1 MRICLSC
8 HARYPSPLERCPD
21 CGFAPPRI
29 DGFPAF
35 APELA
40 HAGGG
45 FDASFFAVLAGLE
58 ESNFWFRSRNQLI
71 LWALR
76 THCGESVGSYL
87 ELGCGTGYV
96 LEAIR
101 RQYPQAALTA
111 SEVFV
116 SGLACAVR
124 RVPAATLVQMD
135 ARSIPFDAEFD
146 VVGAFDVLEHIAE
159 DTVVLQQAWQALKPG
174 GCLVLTVPQHPW
186 LWSKADS
193 YASHVRRY
201 TAAGLH
207 EVVRTAGFD
216 ILRSTS
222 FTTLL
227 LPAMMASRLRWRAG
241 ADYDPMSEFRI
252 SPRVNRALER
262 VLDLERKAIQTG
274 FDFPVG
280 GSRLLVARKKSAREG
295 ERAAH

>member
-1 MRICLSC
+1 MRICPAC
-8 HARYPSPLERCPD
+8 HARHPGALERCPA
-21 CGFAPPRI
+21 CGFTPQRI
-29 DGFPAF
+29 DGFLAF
-35 APELA
+35 TPDLA
-40 HAGGG
+40 HGGGG
-45 FDASFFAVLAGLE
+45 FDASFFPVLAGLE
-58 ESNFWFRSRNQLI
+58 EGNFWFRARNQLI

-76 THCGESVGSYL
+76 SYCGERLSSYL

-96 LEAIR
+96 LEAIH
-101 RQYPQAALTA
+101 RQYPEAALTA

-116 SGLACAVR
+116 SGLACAAR

-135 ARSIPFDAEFD
+135 ARSIPFENEFD
-146 VVGAFDVLEHIAE
+146 VVGAFDVVEHIAE
-159 DTVVLQQAWQALKPG
+159 DAVVLRQAWQALKPG

-186 LWSKADS
+186 LWSEADK

-207 EVVRTAGFD
+207 ELVRTAGFD

-241 ADYDPMSEFRI
+241 AAYDPMSEFRI

-262 VLDLERKAIQTG
+262 VLDLERKAIQVG
-274 FDFPVG
+274 LDFSLG
-280 GSRLLVARKKSAREG
+280 GSRLLVARKRRAGEG
-295 ERAAH
+295 QRAAR